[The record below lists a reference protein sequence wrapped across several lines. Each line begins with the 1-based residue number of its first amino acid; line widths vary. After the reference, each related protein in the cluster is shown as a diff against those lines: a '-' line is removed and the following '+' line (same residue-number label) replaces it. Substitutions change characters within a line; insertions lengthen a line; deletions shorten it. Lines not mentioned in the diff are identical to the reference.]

1 MTWNKWQ
8 KLCKEFLQ
16 LWLAILDNRR
26 DMESIALAK
35 YSPMFDFLP
44 HFLPHSMAPSCWV
57 HPVHSPE
64 LPFAQPVLLIQTF
77 SEMDTEIFFFLVD
90 FTFSLSGDTP
100 VSLSPLHTLPPNICP
115 WPSSLWHHY
124 EVICP
129 LSPNWISDLKPSNL
143 SFVSSLSSDLMETG
157 KTFNTFAMPTFY
169 HKSFSRS
176 FLSVLAQSRYHRCR
190 GKAQTGVQ
198 GALL

>member
-1 MTWNKWQ
+1 M
-8 KLCKEFLQ
+8 LG
-16 LWLAILDNRR
+16 
-26 DMESIALAK
+26 
-35 YSPMFDFLP
+35 
-44 HFLPHSMAPSCWV
+44 PSCTQSRAPLCTACPSDSNFLRNGHWN
-57 HPVHSPE
+57 
-64 LPFAQPVLLIQTF
+64 
-77 SEMDTEIFFFLVD
+77 IFFFWVD

-129 LSPNWISDLKPSNL
+129 LPLNWISDLKSSNL